1 MKKLANK
8 IALVTGGSSGIGRAI
23 AECFVQSGVQ
33 VGVIDTNA
41 EALADFADAES
52 AIEGLS
58 CDVCDQ
64 AAVDATFAEF
74 AARHG
79 RLDIVVN
86 NAGISHIGT
95 AATTNA
101 EDFSRVMAVNSTGV
115 YNGIRAAMG
124 LLGKGGVILNM
135 ASIAA
140 TTGIAD
146 RFAYSASKGAVLA
159 MTYSAARDCLDLGIR
174 CLAISPARV
183 HTPFVDGYLAEHY
196 PGREAEMFEVLS
208 ATQPIGR
215 MGEPWEIAKLA
226 AYLCSDDAGFMTGT
240 NVAID
245 GGFINLKA

>member
-1 MKKLANK
+1 MNKLTNK
-8 IALVTGGSSGIGRAI
+8 IALVTGGASGIGRAI
-23 AECFVQSGVQ
+23 SECFVQSGAQ
-33 VGVIDTNA
+33 IGVVDRDA
-41 EALADFADAES
+41 EALAEFANAES
-52 AIEGLS
+52 AVEGLP

-64 AAVDATFAEF
+64 EALESTFAEF

-86 NAGISHIGT
+86 NAGVSHIGT
-95 AATTNA
+95 AVSTSA
-101 EDFSRVMAVNSTGV
+101 EDFARVMAVNATGV
-115 YNGIRAAMG
+115 YNGIRAGMK
-124 LLGKGGVILNM
+124 LLKKGGVILNM
-135 ASIAA
+135 GSVAA
-140 TTGIAD
+140 TMGIPD

-159 MTYSAARDCLDLGIR
+159 MTYAAARDCLDLGIR

-208 ATQPIGR
+208 GTQPIGR
-215 MGEPWEIAKLA
+215 MGEPWEVGKLA

-240 NVAID
+240 NVGLD